1 MSKREKEKEDRGE
14 HYRFSGLGG
23 TNSLLTSF
31 TFSPTSPNFD
41 TLDYFS
47 LCLLCI
53 PWFVWAILLRN
64 VYVSLV
70 FWDTFCE
77 RILILSWRG
86 LSTSHNQ
93 DLTLDFPATWSSFTF
108 FLTQTLS
115 YHKYFKSY
123 YGLHN
128 QFRYSTIN
136 GHPRIWKEIFWP
148 IFKSLSKRVPKWFR
162 TDGCF
167 ISQIIFVFTCLII

>member
-108 FLTQTLS
+108 WSDSKLVYFLFLLFFSFFFFFYEAWVKYIFSITKLILKLS
-115 YHKYFKSY
+115 LAKNKWCFGLIYFPDS
-123 YGLHN
+123 LHWMN
-128 QFRYSTIN
+128 
-136 GHPRIWKEIFWP
+136 K
-148 IFKSLSKRVPKWFR
+148 L
-162 TDGCF
+162 
-167 ISQIIFVFTCLII
+167 ISE

>member
-1 MSKREKEKEDRGE
+1 MLEW
-14 HYRFSGLGG
+14 
-23 TNSLLTSF
+23 
-31 TFSPTSPNFD
+31 
-41 TLDYFS
+41 
-47 LCLLCI
+47 I
-53 PWFVWAILLRN
+53 AILPLYITKNLKKWMFLMKKRKYKCFN
-64 VYVSLV
+64 IRMLLVSVSFPYSFLHSV
-70 FWDTFCE
+70 FV
-77 RILILSWRG
+77 ILL
-86 LSTSHNQ
+86 
-93 DLTLDFPATWSSFTF
+93 TWSSFTF

>member
-1 MSKREKEKEDRGE
+1 MLEW
-14 HYRFSGLGG
+14 
-23 TNSLLTSF
+23 
-31 TFSPTSPNFD
+31 
-41 TLDYFS
+41 
-47 LCLLCI
+47 I
-53 PWFVWAILLRN
+53 AILPLYITKNLKKWMFLMKKRKYKCFN
-64 VYVSLV
+64 IRMLLVSVWDIWHLGISIGFPYTFLHSV
-70 FWDTFCE
+70 FV
-77 RILILSWRG
+77 ILL
-86 LSTSHNQ
+86 
-93 DLTLDFPATWSSFTF
+93 TWSSFAF
-108 FLTQTLS
+108 FLTLLTPQTLS